1 MYTYIKYKI
10 INKST
15 YPNVILGY
23 QVLDTRS
30 SINYPSNI
38 YYSTFNILYWIKKNI
53 NIIYIYNIIA
63 YISDK
68 V

>member
-15 YPNVILGY
+15 YPNGY

-53 NIIYIYNIIA
+53 NVIYI
-63 YISDK
+63 
-68 V
+68 